1 MTDLALDRPVAGDE
15 LAPGYTILRTVNQG
29 SLFDVHE
36 VWSEER
42 HTRCAAKV
50 IRPDRVHEPKA
61 RRRLLGEAHLVM
73 RLTHPHVVRAY
84 ELCREPQPTLILE
97 ALPGMTLEYWL
108 SEVER
113 LEQNDLVHL
122 AEHLCSA
129 VTYLHN
135 CGVLHLDLKPGNLL
149 CSYGVVRVIDLSLAR
164 PPGRGH
170 RGAGTHVYLAP
181 EQALGEIVGA
191 WSDVWG
197 IGAVLWQAATGRRP
211 FERPSDDRNAYEQLR
226 RRAEPVAAYR
236 ELPADLTAA
245 IDGCLEQ
252 LPANRPT
259 VGELSQVVERYLE

>member
-1 MTDLALDRPVAGDE
+1 MTDIALDRPAVGDE

-36 VWSEER
+36 VWSDER

-50 IRPDRVHEPKA
+50 IRPDRVHETKA
-61 RRRLLGEAHLVM
+61 RRRLLREARLLT
-73 RLTHPHVVRAY
+73 RLTHPHIVRSY
-84 ELCREPQPTLILE
+84 EVCREPQPTLVLE
-97 ALPGMTLEYWL
+97 ALPGMTLQYWL

-129 VTYLHN
+129 VAYLHRS
-135 CGVLHLDLKPGNLL
+135 GVLHLDLKPGNLL

-164 PPGRGH
+164 PPGCGH

-181 EQALGEIVGA
+181 EQAIGEEVGS
-191 WSDVWG
+191 WTDVWG
-197 IGAVLWQAATGRRP
+197 VGVVLWEAAAGVRP
-211 FERPSDDRNAYEQLR
+211 FQRPDDDHDAYEQLR
-226 RRAEPVAAYR
+226 RRAEPIAAHR
-236 ELPADLTAA
+236 ALPADLTAA

-259 VGELSQVVERYLE
+259 VHDLWQVVERYLD